1 MIGTLEFN
9 ELGMFEKHSA
19 ESYSCAQCFFQLI
32 VIVTCI
38 IILTSCSGPNRTY
51 ILNSSFKL
59 EDMRSNNIIENIT
72 IKLGAI
78 VKMDEGCKLGDNWD
92 RLDEVLMRLGWFALN
107 RVSLIIEVYIY
118 SRSPKKLPEEVAVQ
132 IASDAI
138 STTFKKQVYFVQIRS
153 TLG

>member
-1 MIGTLEFN
+1 LIGTLEFN

-32 VIVTCI
+32 VIVTC
-38 IILTSCSGPNRTY
+38 ILTSCSGPNRTY

-78 VKMDEGCKLGDNWD
+78 VKMDEGCKLGDDWD
-92 RLDEVLMRLGWFALN
+92 RLDKVLMRSGWFALK
-107 RVSLIIEVYIY
+107 RVSLIIEVYVY
-118 SRSPKKLPEEVAVQ
+118 TRSPKKLPEEVAVQ

-138 STTFKKQVYFVQIRS
+138 STTFKKQVYFVQIRL